1 MTVLLREIAFTRSTS
16 APATAAT
23 AATALAVTLSLLIA
37 TAGLLRRFANRREL
51 ATIH

>member
-16 APATAAT
+16 APATTAT
-23 AATALAVTLSLLIA
+23 ASAAWAVTLSVLLA
-37 TAGLLRRFANRREL
+37 TGGLVRCLARREL